1 MDGQNMYHVQV
12 GDIIKEYPE
21 GTPYFKIAEDFQE
34 GYAND
39 IVLAY
44 VNGKLQEL
52 HKALRADCTM
62 SFETTAGNVGHM
74 AYKRSMSL
82 LLVKAIYDVEGHR
95 NIDKVRIHFSVSK

>member
-39 IVLAY
+39 IVLLNNA
-44 VNGKLQEL
+44 
-52 HKALRADCTM
+52 
-62 SFETTAGNVGHM
+62 TASSVWTV
-74 AYKRSMSL
+74 L
-82 LLVKAIYDVEGHR
+82 LPMGISCSAISRMRLSTPPSPGRLCERHCSCICER
-95 NIDKVRIHFSVSK
+95 